1 MTSAT
6 AEFYI
11 LDNLNLTNE
20 VWLFFLLLFL
30 FLFFKEKSNKT
41 CMPQTQNCG

>member
-1 MTSAT
+1 MFFIFELRVLNMTFET

-20 VWLFFLLLFL
+20 VFVFF
-30 FLFFKEKSNKT
+30 FFSRKE
-41 CMPQTQNCG
+41 

>member
-1 MTSAT
+1 MFFIFELRVLNMTFET

-20 VWLFFLLLFL
+20 VFF
-30 FLFFKEKSNKT
+30 FFFSRKE
-41 CMPQTQNCG
+41 